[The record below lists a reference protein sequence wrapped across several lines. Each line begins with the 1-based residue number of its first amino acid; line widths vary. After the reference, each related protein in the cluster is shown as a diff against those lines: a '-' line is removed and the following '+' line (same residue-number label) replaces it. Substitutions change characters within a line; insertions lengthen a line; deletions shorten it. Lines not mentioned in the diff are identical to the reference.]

1 MALESPSLLRAT
13 CILRRYSVASQVV
26 VSKDVPCCIDQRCCS
41 NKPAYRHAGS
51 SADYCKHTLRKRAL
65 PKQPV
70 LLHSTVNKD
79 TPFRATRSYK
89 QQTLEHV
96 AGFNSKL
103 PYRILRNR
111 HRTALGLRD
120 DLSLVSLSLVPL
132 SVKTIQELQSLAV
145 PNLSANS
152 SVNNPYETIHNSK
165 HIPTMTTQVLASY
178 QSSTVNRSA
187 PTTRHLA
194 LISPVSTSLLIF
206 NNSNLTRE

>member
-152 SVNNPYETIHNSK
+152 SVNHHYETHNSK
-165 HIPTMTTQVLASY
+165 HIPL
-178 QSSTVNRSA
+178 
-187 PTTRHLA
+187 
-194 LISPVSTSLLIF
+194 
-206 NNSNLTRE
+206 